1 MTMRGGMVYP
11 PSLRARIFRTIYS
24 ANRWHGTET
33 RSGPGSTLG
42 STRRLREAL
51 PDLIADLGATSVLD
65 AACGASFWMPD
76 LPGYIGVDIVPDAV
90 TIVRHAFPD
99 RRYEVADIC
108 TDVLLRCDAVIARD
122 VLAHLATADALAAL
136 ANIRVTGARWLLA
149 TTFVGGDNTVDTKT
163 GGYHEIDLAV
173 EPFALGT
180 PEHMI
185 ADGYWEDRM
194 VYPTKQMG
202 VWPLV
207 S

>member
-11 PSLRARIFRTIYS
+11 TSLRARIFRTIYS

-33 RSGPGSTLG
+33 RSGPGSTMG

-76 LPGYIGVDIVPDAV
+76 LPGYVGVDIVPAAV
-90 TIVRHAFPD
+90 RTVQQAFPE

-108 TDVLLRCDAVIARD
+108 TDALPRCDAVIARD

-136 ANIRVTGARWLLA
+136 GNIRATGARWLLA
-149 TTFVGGDNTVDTKT
+149 TTFVGGDNAIDTRT
-163 GGYHEIDLAV
+163 GGYHEIDLA
-173 EPFALGT
+173 EAPFGLGT
-180 PEHMI
+180 PRDMI
-185 ADGYWEDRM
+185 ADGYWEDDLI
-194 VYPTKQMG
+194 YPTKHIG
-202 VWPLV
+202 VWAIG
-207 S
+207 